1 MIMVDQVMPLSKE
14 HRQQLFFKSAT
25 DGDLNQIKSLFN
37 DKRITDVDI
46 RDNQG
51 WTALMLA
58 SRNGHHEM
66 VKYLLHF
73 GANAKLVNKSGQTAL
88 QIAEFWSHS
97 ECCKSLQQ
105 NDDDMTKSQ
114 APEVVNFFGH
124 GLLDRQAL
132 RRGDKSW
139 LDSTMKEP
147 STKYILLSKQ
157 NVYAMP
163 PSADNRKY
171 SLCSYSYSQVNQLMN
186 TSEKTINLPIILLGS
201 EGITDGRRSRDG
213 DDTDTGTSD
222 GNETVWFAVDVTAV
236 DSGEIEK
243 LNPGAEL
250 LGSNLISLMGFD
262 ESQAGILAQGISIL
276 NWHDRYKYCPTCG
289 SNTAMEEAGYK
300 RTCENSDCRSRRGI
314 HNTSYPRL
322 DPVAIMLVIHPD
334 GDKCLLGRKK
344 MFPKGMY
351 SCLAGFMEPGESI
364 EDAVR
369 REVKE
374 ESGILVGRVQYH
386 SSQPWPMPS
395 QVMIGCLAWATSTDI
410 TIDQQELEEA
420 KWFSR
425 QDVFEAVVHGH
436 KGFSDR
442 GGTGMFVPPR
452 QAIAHQ
458 LIKAWATTSA
468 NL

>member
-1 MIMVDQVMPLSKE
+1 MADPTVPLSKD
-14 HRQQLFFKSAT
+14 HGQQLFFKSAT
-25 DGDLNQIKSLFN
+25 EGDLHRLKSLL
-37 DKRITDVDI
+37 DGSIIRDADI
-46 RDNQG
+46 RDHQG

-58 SRNGHHEM
+58 SRYGHNE
-66 VKYLLHF
+66 VVQALIQF
-73 GANAKLVNKSGQTAL
+73 GANLHLVNKAGQTAL
-88 QIAEFWSHS
+88 QIAEFWSNVTCAKSIQEQIVSTPKSSAPS
-97 ECCKSLQQ
+97 E
-105 NDDDMTKSQ
+105 
-114 APEVVNFFGH
+114 VINFFGQSP
-124 GLLDRQAL
+124 LDRQAL
-132 RRGDKSW
+132 HREDESW
-139 LDSTMKEP
+139 LESKLKDP
-147 STKYILLSKQ
+147 SSQYILLSKQ

-163 PSADNRKY
+163 PSSDNRKY
-171 SLCSYSYSQVNQLMN
+171 SLCRYSHDQVNQLKN
-186 TSEKTINLPIILLGS
+186 RSEKNELPIILLGC
-201 EGITDGRRSRDG
+201 DFRDE
-213 DDTDTGTSD
+213 TGPNKEEDRDKGSI
-222 GNETVWFAVDVTAV
+222 WFAVDVTMV
-236 DSGEIEK
+236 DSDEVEK
-243 LNPGAEL
+243 LNPEAEL
-250 LGSNLISLMGFD
+250 LSSNLISLMAFD
-262 ESQAGILAQGISIL
+262 ESQAGILAQAISIL
-276 NWHDRYKYCPTCG
+276 VWHDRYKFCPTCG
-289 SNTAMEEAGYK
+289 SSTLMKDAGYK
-300 RTCENSDCRSRRGI
+300 RSCQNVECRSQRGV

-374 ESGILVGRVQYH
+374 ESGIAVGRVQYH

-395 QVMIGCLAWATSTDI
+395 QIMIGCHAWATSTKI

-425 QDVFEAVVHGH
+425 QEVFEAVTQGH
-436 KGFSDR
+436 KGFTER
-442 GGTGMFVPPR
+442 GGTGLFVPPR